1 MTALSALWDRKP
13 KPAGVLCRRGAE
25 PERDRQSSEVRPA
38 PPQPQQGAASTER
51 TLAQLRG
58 ILRQNEETDTKPSCL
73 RYSETT
79 GACSTESRRAS
90 GEAGLPGRDG
100 GQTRPA
106 AGRGLRARGPQ
117 ADVRGCPRCAGYR
130 AQHLPPASLVL
141 RSDPSLFL
149 SRYLLD
155 LLFYLFVTLTA

>member
-13 KPAGVLCRRGAE
+13 KPNRVLCRRGAE

-38 PPQPQQGAASTER
+38 PPQPQQGAASIER
-51 TLAQLRG
+51 TLAQPKG
-58 ILRQNEETDTKPSCL
+58 ILRQNETDTKPSCL

-79 GACSTESRRAS
+79 GACSTESRRAR
-90 GEAGLPGRDG
+90 GEAELPGSDG
-100 GQTRPA
+100 GQTWPA
-106 AGRGLRARGPQ
+106 AGRGRRARGPQ
-117 ADVRGCPRCAGYR
+117 AEVRGCPRCAGYW

-141 RSDPSLFL
+141 RSDPSLLL

-155 LLFYLFVTLTA
+155 LLFYLFVPLTA